1 VAALEDTE
9 GADATVVMLPD
20 DGVKHTGGIKVVVV
34 LDIGKGSME
43 VVRED
48 NLSRSLESSPCSES
62 NERCD

>member
-1 VAALEDTE
+1 
-9 GADATVVMLPD
+9 MLPD